1 MRIIITCNVLTGDPP
16 IRIDWL
22 HTPHNSNT
30 AKLIIF
36 NNVNG
41 KLLSNNNLERSDISE
56 VGSSL
61 VFRQV
66 DTSHRGH
73 YTCKASNE
81 AGEDQYTALMT
92 VKSAPKWLVEPKD
105 QSAIVGETVT
115 FACQADGFP
124 TPLIRWKTTKDN
136 RAEFKSISSN
146 YHIQTLG
153 MNFDFDFLFLLST
166 HQLAGLIL
174 TLCLFQKTDHS
185 P

>member
-30 AKLIIF
+30 AKLILF

-73 YTCKASNE
+73 YTCKGMHYTQCSMATYYVF
-81 AGEDQYTALMT
+81 QY
-92 VKSAPKWLVEPKD
+92 VKPV
-105 QSAIVGETVT
+105 
-115 FACQADGFP
+115 
-124 TPLIRWKTTKDN
+124 
-136 RAEFKSISSN
+136 
-146 YHIQTLG
+146 
-153 MNFDFDFLFLLST
+153 
-166 HQLAGLIL
+166 
-174 TLCLFQKTDHS
+174 
-185 P
+185 